1 MRNEKIERRG
11 SKHLRI
17 AATLELLLG
26 AALIA
31 GTFLG
36 IGADT
41 EFGGLVGLDPSKV
54 LFGVSGMYAVNAF
67 KVLTGLLGIALANK
81 KSFLTVACGFICF
94 IMQLSAFFQSGN
106 GGLEI
111 AVNVVLLVI
120 PYYYLHNAWL
130 NFKDKK

>member
-1 MRNEKIERRG
+1 MRNEKMERRG

>member
-1 MRNEKIERRG
+1 MERRG

>member
-1 MRNEKIERRG
+1 MERRG

-17 AATLELLLG
+17 AATLELLMG

-54 LFGVSGMYAVNAF
+54 LPDRCMRIYLFYHAALRVLPERERRSGDR
-67 KVLTGLLGIALANK
+67 
-81 KSFLTVACGFICF
+81 SQC
-94 IMQLSAFFQSGN
+94 SAIGN
-106 GGLEI
+106 P
-111 AVNVVLLVI
+111 VLL
-120 PYYYLHNAWL
+120 
-130 NFKDKK
+130 FT

>member
-1 MRNEKIERRG
+1 MR
-11 SKHLRI
+11 
-17 AATLELLLG
+17 
-26 AALIA
+26 
-31 GTFLG
+31 
-36 IGADT
+36 T

-67 KVLTGLLGIALANK
+67 KVLTGLLVIALANK

>member
-1 MRNEKIERRG
+1 MGNEKMERRG

-17 AATLELLLG
+17 AATLELLMG

>member
-1 MRNEKIERRG
+1 M
-11 SKHLRI
+11 
-17 AATLELLLG
+17 LG

-36 IGADT
+36 IGVDT

>member
-1 MRNEKIERRG
+1 MRKWKEE
-11 SKHLRI
+11 
-17 AATLELLLG
+17 E
-26 AALIA
+26 
-31 GTFLG
+31 
-36 IGADT
+36 
-41 EFGGLVGLDPSKV
+41 VGLDPSKV

-81 KSFLTVACGFICF
+81 KSFLTVVCGFICF

>member
-1 MRNEKIERRG
+1 MERRG

-17 AATLELLLG
+17 AATLELMMG

>member
-1 MRNEKIERRG
+1 MERRG

-31 GTFLG
+31 GTFLE

>member
-1 MRNEKIERRG
+1 MERRG

-26 AALIA
+26 AVLIA

>member
-1 MRNEKIERRG
+1 M
-11 SKHLRI
+11 
-17 AATLELLLG
+17 G

-67 KVLTGLLGIALANK
+67 KVLTGLLGITLANK

>member
-1 MRNEKIERRG
+1 MERRG

-36 IGADT
+36 IGVDT

>member
-1 MRNEKIERRG
+1 MERRG

-17 AATLELLLG
+17 AATLELFMG

-54 LFGVSGMYAVNAF
+54 LFGVSGM
-67 KVLTGLLGIALANK
+67 
-81 KSFLTVACGFICF
+81 
-94 IMQLSAFFQSGN
+94 
-106 GGLEI
+106 
-111 AVNVVLLVI
+111 
-120 PYYYLHNAWL
+120 
-130 NFKDKK
+130 

>member
-1 MRNEKIERRG
+1 MERGG

-17 AATLELLLG
+17 AATLELLMG

>member
-1 MRNEKIERRG
+1 MERRG

-17 AATLELLLG
+17 AATLELLMG

-31 GTFLG
+31 GTF
-36 IGADT
+36 
-41 EFGGLVGLDPSKV
+41 
-54 LFGVSGMYAVNAF
+54 
-67 KVLTGLLGIALANK
+67 LGIALANK

-111 AVNVVLLVI
+111 AV
-120 PYYYLHNAWL
+120 
-130 NFKDKK
+130 

>member
-1 MRNEKIERRG
+1 MERRG

-17 AATLELLLG
+17 AATLELLMG

-81 KSFLTVACGFICF
+81 KSFLTVTCGFICF

>member
-1 MRNEKIERRG
+1 MERRG

-17 AATLELLLG
+17 AATLELLMG

-81 KSFLTVACGFICF
+81 KSFLIYHAALRVLPERERRSGDRSQC
-94 IMQLSAFFQSGN
+94 SAVGN
-106 GGLEI
+106 P
-111 AVNVVLLVI
+111 VLL
-120 PYYYLHNAWL
+120 
-130 NFKDKK
+130 FT

>member
-1 MRNEKIERRG
+1 MERRG

-130 NFKDKK
+130 NFKEKK

>member
-1 MRNEKIERRG
+1 MERRG

-17 AATLELLLG
+17 AATLELLMG

-111 AVNVVLLVI
+111 ADNVVLLVI

>member
-1 MRNEKIERRG
+1 MERRG

-54 LFGVSGMYAVNAF
+54 LFGVGGMYAVNAF

>member
-1 MRNEKIERRG
+1 MERRG

-17 AATLELLLG
+17 AATLELLMG

>member
-1 MRNEKIERRG
+1 MERRG

-17 AATLELLLG
+17 AATLELLMG

-111 AVNVVLLVI
+111 AV
-120 PYYYLHNAWL
+120 
-130 NFKDKK
+130 

>member
-1 MRNEKIERRG
+1 MERRG

-17 AATLELLLG
+17 AATLELLMG

-41 EFGGLVGLDPSKV
+41 EFGGLVGLDPLKV

>member
-1 MRNEKIERRG
+1 MERRG

-17 AATLELLLG
+17 AATLELLMG

-67 KVLTGLLGIALANK
+67 KVLTGLLGIA
-81 KSFLTVACGFICF
+81 
-94 IMQLSAFFQSGN
+94 
-106 GGLEI
+106 
-111 AVNVVLLVI
+111 VNVVLLVI
-120 PYYYLHNAWL
+120 TYDYLHNAWL